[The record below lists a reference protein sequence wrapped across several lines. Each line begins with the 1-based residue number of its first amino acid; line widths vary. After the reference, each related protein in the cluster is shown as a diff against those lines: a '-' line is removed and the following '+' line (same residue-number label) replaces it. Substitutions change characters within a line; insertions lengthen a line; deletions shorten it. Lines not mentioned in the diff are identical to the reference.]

1 MPKIALLIGC
11 NYTNHPVYSLKGCID
26 DVQNVEDMLNK
37 KYGYLSNEIIVL
49 TDESVIK
56 PTKSNIMAQFQLIVD
71 KSAGLDEVWIH
82 YSGHGSRIEEKE
94 WTKEWTK
101 DWTKA
106 LGKDWGDKWGEG
118 ILIPLDYDT
127 AGPILADELYDF
139 ICKIKCPAM
148 LLFDSCH
155 SGNIC
160 EMPWHMEVDE
170 SENVILTSNKIHEME
185 NLDIYVFSG
194 CKEIET
200 CADEFDNEIVEHVGA
215 FTTTFLKCLYDN
227 QSDVSI
233 DVFYKTIVN
242 TMKMEGFSQ
251 RPVLA
256 SSGNKWDKIITK
268 TIQFPN
274 TNRVFGDN

>member
-1 MPKIALLIGC
+1 MPKFALLIGC

-26 DVQNVEDMLNK
+26 DVQNVEDMLIK
-37 KYGYLSNEIIVL
+37 KYGYLSNEIVVL

-56 PTKSNIMAQFQLIVD
+56 PTKSNIIAQFQLIVD

-82 YSGHGSRIEEKE
+82 YSGHGSRIQEKE

-101 DWTKA
+101 EF
-106 LGKDWGDKWGEG
+106 GEG

-127 AGPILADELYDF
+127 SGPILADVLYDF

-160 EMPWHMEVDE
+160 EMPWQMVIDE
-170 SENVILTSNKIHEME
+170 SENAILTSNTIHEIE

-200 CADEFDNEIVEHVGA
+200 CADEFDNEIFEYVGA

-227 QSDVSI
+227 QSDIPI
-233 DVFYKTIVN
+233 DVFYKTIVKN
-242 TMKMEGFSQ
+242 MKMEGFLQ
-251 RPVLA
+251 HPVLA

-268 TIQFPN
+268 TIQIPN
-274 TNRVFGDN
+274 TNRVFGEN